1 MDGLEEDRGFDHL
14 VLRYR
19 TRAGLTQQELADF
32 STISVRAIRD
42 LEHGRAQRPRRDT
55 VRLLAD
61 ALRLNDRDR
70 ARLEAAAGRTAG
82 TDLRIG
88 APGAAVPPPAG
99 TVPVGRVD
107 EADVLTADLGTAGR
121 RVVTLTGAP
130 GAGKTTL
137 AMEVAGRLH
146 RRSDLPVLWIGGP
159 GGAATAAHPAVLE
172 ALYGTGG
179 REAREHLG
187 ALTGAIGDREVLLVL
202 DSPRPAAPDARA
214 LAELLADCPGLRV
227 LSTAHRPHRVPG
239 EQVFLVDPLREEDAV
254 ELLRG
259 LLASAGADT
268 PDGDPAPAR
277 ICALLDHL
285 PGALRTVASWSAV
298 YGTATLLE
306 SLRENPLPLLAP
318 LDPGSGDDLAA
329 AVRRALA
336 DRDPH
341 EEAVLEVLCQTPDG
355 EPADTL
361 AQRAGLGLADCG
373 RALMSLVSAGLV
385 RRLPDGARS
394 RFHALN
400 LVRAV
405 RGTQGRTEER
415 REMAL

>member
-1 MDGLEEDRGFDHL
+1 MEGVEADRGFDHL

-70 ARLEAAAGRTAG
+70 ARLEAAAGRAAG
-82 TDLRIG
+82 ADLRVG
-88 APGAAVPPPAG
+88 APGAAVPPPTG

-107 EADVLTADLGTAGR
+107 EADILTADLGARGR
-121 RVVTLTGAP
+121 RVITLTGAP
-130 GAGKTTL
+130 GVGKTTL

-146 RRSDLPVLWIGGP
+146 RRSDLPVLWVGGD
-159 GGAATAAHPAVLE
+159 GTAHPAVLE
-172 ALYGTGG
+172 ALYGAGG

-187 ALTGAIGDREVLLVL
+187 ALTGAVGDREALLVL
-202 DSPRPAAPDARA
+202 DSPRPVAPDARA

-239 EQVFLVDPLREEDAV
+239 EQLFLLDPLREEDAV
-254 ELLRG
+254 GLLRG
-259 LLASAGADT
+259 HLAAAGADT
-268 PDGDPAPAR
+268 CDGDPVLAQ

-285 PGALRTVASWSAV
+285 PGALRTVASWAAV

-318 LDPGSGDDLAA
+318 LGPGDGDDLAA
-329 AVRRALA
+329 AVRLALA

-341 EEAVLEVLCQTPDG
+341 EEALLEALCATPDG

-361 AQRAGLGLADCG
+361 AERTGLGLADCG
-373 RALMSLVSAGLV
+373 RALMSLVSGGLV

-394 RFHALN
+394 RFHALR

-405 RGTQGRTEER
+405 RGPQGRTEER

>member
-1 MDGLEEDRGFDHL
+1 MEGLEEDRGFDHL

-70 ARLEAAAGRTAG
+70 GRLEAAAGRTSG

-88 APGAAVPPPAG
+88 ASGAAVPPPAG
-99 TVPVGRVD
+99 AVPVGRVD
-107 EADVLTADLGTAGR
+107 EADTLTADLGTAGR
-121 RVVTLTGAP
+121 RIITLTGAP

-146 RRSDLPVLWIGGP
+146 RRSDLPVLWVGP
-159 GGAATAAHPAVLE
+159 GGAGHPAVPE
-172 ALYGTGG
+172 ALYGAGG

-187 ALTGAIGDREVLLVL
+187 ALTGSIGDAEALLVL
-202 DSPRPAAPDARA
+202 DSPRPTAPDARA

-259 LLASAGADT
+259 LLAAAGADT
-268 PDGDPAPAR
+268 PDGDPGPAR

-285 PGALRTVASWSAV
+285 PGALRTVASWAAV

-329 AVRRALA
+329 ALRRALA

-341 EEAVLEVLCQTPDG
+341 EEAVLEVLCQAPDG

-373 RALMSLVSAGLV
+373 RALMSLVSGGLV

-394 RFHALN
+394 RFHALC

-405 RGTQGRTEER
+405 RGAQGRSEER

>member
-1 MDGLEEDRGFDHL
+1 MEVTEETRGFDHL

-61 ALRLNDRDR
+61 ALRLNERDR
-70 ARLEAAAGRTAG
+70 ARLEAAAGRTAR
-82 TDLRIG
+82 TDLRVG
-88 APGAAVPPPAG
+88 PSGTAVPPPTG
-99 TVPVGRVD
+99 TVPIGRRD
-107 EADVLTADLGTAGR
+107 EADALTTDLGAAGR
-121 RVVTLTGAP
+121 RIVTLTGAP

-146 RRSDLPVLWIGGP
+146 RRSDLPVLWVDAS
-159 GGAATAAHPAVLE
+159 GAEAHPAILE
-172 ALYGTGG
+172 ALYGSWG
-179 REAREHLG
+179 RESREHLG
-187 ALTGAIGDREVLLVL
+187 AVTGSIGEEEALLVL
-202 DSPRPAAPDARA
+202 DSPRFCAPDARA
-214 LAELLADCPGLRV
+214 LAELLSDCPGLRV

-239 EQVFLVDPLREEDAV
+239 EQVFLLDPLLPQDAV
-254 ELLRG
+254 ELLRA
-259 LLASAGADT
+259 LLAAAGADV
-268 PDGDPAPAR
+268 PDGDPAAAE

-285 PGALRTVASWSAV
+285 PGALHAVSSWAAV
-298 YGTATLLE
+298 YGTATLLG
-306 SLRENPLPLLAP
+306 SLRENPVPLLAP
-318 LDPGSGDDLAA
+318 LDLGRGGDLAA
-329 AVRRALA
+329 AVRFSLA

-341 EEAVLEVLCQTPDG
+341 EEAVLEVLCAAPGG
-355 EPADTL
+355 EQADAL
-361 AQRAGLGLADCG
+361 AQRAGLGLTDCG

-385 RRLPDGARS
+385 RRLPHGPSS
-394 RFHALN
+394 RFHTLH

-405 RGTQGRTEER
+405 RGSQGRADDR